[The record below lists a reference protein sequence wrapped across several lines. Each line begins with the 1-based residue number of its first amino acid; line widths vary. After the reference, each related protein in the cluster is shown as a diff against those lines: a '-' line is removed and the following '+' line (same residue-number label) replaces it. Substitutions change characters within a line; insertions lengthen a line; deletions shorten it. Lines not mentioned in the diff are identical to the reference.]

1 MIIIIQSISLKT
13 FQAAEE
19 ISEVNDKIM
28 ERAFYKNLSL
38 ESFKV
43 ACRVEVWKKIFVKIV
58 KGFIKNET
66 MFMYI
71 LCIFKKKQHY
81 FKPI

>member
-1 MIIIIQSISLKT
+1 
-13 FQAAEE
+13 
-19 ISEVNDKIM
+19 M

-43 ACRVEVWKKIFVKIV
+43 ACRVEVWKKIFVKLV

-71 LCIFKKKQHY
+71 L
-81 FKPI
+81 